1 MALPRH
7 RATRIQSRDEVIR
20 FDERH
25 PMLCA
30 DGAEN
35 IHAVPNDTSLINFDT
50 YKLIMVSSG
59 LNFVEIL
66 QGSEFLTN
74 TAGMVRTRERVLV
87 NGRRYADAID

>member
-1 MALPRH
+1 MTSPRH

-20 FDERH
+20 FNEQH

-30 DGAEN
+30 DVAEN
-35 IHAVPNDTSLINFDT
+35 IHAVPNDTSLIDFDT

-59 LNFVEIL
+59 LNFVEMP

-74 TAGMVRTRERVLV
+74 TEGMIRTRERVLV